1 MDTVTLSHTQAFPPN
16 AMTLPELLDIA
27 KKANPKLIEHVW
39 CSPYPNGS
47 QYSIKFQL
55 AHLFRELRIPQISG
69 EFDVDS
75 KRNEDGSVEY
85 SALSSIIHEHSK
97 LTDLKVAVSPCGDE
111 ISVDVKA
118 HVDDSIP
125 GFVITAAKR
134 ILRLAMRAT
143 AEYMGGVLG
152 TSEKTI

>member
-1 MDTVTLSHTQAFPPN
+1 MDTVSLSHTQAFPPN
-16 AMTLPELLDIA
+16 AMALPELLDMA
-27 KKANPKLIEHVW
+27 RKANPKLIEHVW

-47 QYSIKFQL
+47 QYSVNFRL
-55 AHLFRELRIPQISG
+55 AHLFRELRIPQIAG
-69 EFDVDS
+69 EFDVDN

-97 LTDLKVAVSPCGDE
+97 LTNLKVTISSGGSL

-118 HVDDSIP
+118 HVDESIP
-125 GFVITAAKR
+125 GFVIAAAKR

-143 AEYMGGVLG
+143 AAYMGGVLG